1 MDELVCIGKII
12 NFFGIKGELKV
23 LSDFDKKD
31 KAFKI
36 GMHVLINNEEFV
48 ISSIRKHKNYILIT
62 INNMYDINLITKYI
76 GYNIYVKMSDLNLK
90 ENEYLLEELINSKVM
105 DDGVLLGEVIDIINS
120 NNCSYVKVLYNK
132 KEYLIPLVDAYIKS
146 FDKRKKILNT
156 INAKD
161 LII

>member
-31 KAFKI
+31 KAFKV
-36 GMHVLINNEEFV
+36 GMHVLINNEGFV

-105 DDGVLLGEVIDIINS
+105 DDGVILGEVIDIINS

-146 FDKRKKILNT
+146 FDKSNKILNT